1 MEYTTLGKTDM
12 NKKTIGAHTDA
23 THGMTLSAVSLPYYR
38 HILPYGLDKFVR
50 YAVNVWNVRPAN
62 KTKEEIAL
70 EGLAEMEKY
79 MLEIGVV
86 MNITDLGVTPEMVE
100 GIADSTLVMTGGY
113 KVLTREEIIDILKES
128 L

>member
-1 MEYTTLGKTDM
+1 MWG
-12 NKKTIGAHTDA
+12 
-23 THGMTLSAVSLPYYR
+23 VS
-38 HILPYGLDKFVR
+38 
-50 YAVNVWNVRPAN
+50 PAN

-79 MLEIGVV
+79 MRESGVV
-86 MNITDLGVTPEMVE
+86 MNITDLGVTPEMIE

-113 KVLTREEIIDILKES
+113 KVLTREEIIAILKES

>member
-1 MEYTTLGKTDM
+1 M
-12 NKKTIGAHTDA
+12 
-23 THGMTLSAVSLPYYR
+23 
-38 HILPYGLDKFVR
+38 
-50 YAVNVWNVRPAN
+50 WNVSPAN

-79 MLEIGVV
+79 MREIGVV
-86 MNITDLGVTPEMVE
+86 MNITDLGVTPEMIE

-113 KVLTREEIIDILKES
+113 KVLTREEIIAILKES